1 MPLCFEQLR
10 IMRHCFSCWQNFLA
24 LILPLYFYGCALP
37 LRPSASVTR
46 DRAFISY
53 WPVAG
58 DSGKLRLGVKDLID
72 MKGKVTTAGSQYLAK
87 NSPPARRD
95 ATLLQRARRSDVAIV
110 GKTNL
115 TEFALG
121 TTGANEYYGTPI
133 NPIDRHRI
141 PGGSSSGS
149 AVAVAN
155 DEADVALGTDTAGSI
170 RVPAAC
176 CGILG
181 LKTTF
186 GLVPLKG
193 VFPLSPKHLD
203 TVGPMATN
211 VRNLAEGMELLD
223 PEFSNRYETAKA
235 NQPSAKQIKIGRLYV
250 PGTDPKIEQAIDDVL
265 KSCRFRV
272 VRLNHGF
279 RDQWNQAQSNGSIIA
294 VADGWL
300 SDRQYLGKPGVA
312 LTTQATILLGQLQYN
327 TAYTSALK
335 ARRTWR
341 RELRR
346 VFEKVDYIALP
357 TLKSLPP
364 HKLLFERSA
373 IFEARV
379 LGLQNTVA
387 VNFAGNPAIAIP
399 IPYPDRHFPVTSLQL
414 IGPNLSEGGLVN
426 AARLITAKAPLA
438 LEKRSR

>member
-1 MPLCFEQLR
+1 
-10 IMRHCFSCWQNFLA
+10 MRRCFSLRRIFSP
-24 LILPLYFYGCALP
+24 LIPLLCFYGCALP
-37 LRPSASVTR
+37 LRPNASVTR

-53 WPVAG
+53 WPVPG
-58 DSGKLRLGVKDLID
+58 DSGKLRLAVKDLID
-72 MKGKVTTAGSQYLAK
+72 MKGKVTTAGSQYLTK

-95 ATLLQRARRSDVAIV
+95 ATLLRRARRSDVAIV

-121 TTGANEYYGTPI
+121 MTGANEFYGTPR

-155 DEADVALGTDTAGSI
+155 EEADVAFGTDTAGSV

-193 VFPLSPKHLD
+193 VFPISPKYLD
-203 TVGPMATN
+203 TIGPMATD
-211 VRNLAEGMELLD
+211 VRNLVKGMELLD
-223 PEFSNRYETAKA
+223 AGFSTRYETAKA
-235 NQPSAKQIKIGRLYV
+235 SQISAKQITIGRLYV
-250 PGTDPKIEQAIDDVL
+250 PGTDSKIERAIDDVL
-265 KSCRFRV
+265 KSCRFQV
-272 VRLNHGF
+272 VRLGNDF
-279 RDQWNQAQSNGSIIA
+279 RDQWSQAQSNGSTIA
-294 VADGWL
+294 VTDGWL

-312 LTTQATILLGQLQYN
+312 LTTQATILLGDLQDN
-327 TAYTSALK
+327 TAYKGALK

-346 VFEKVDYIALP
+346 IFDKVDYIALP
-357 TLKSLPP
+357 TMKSLPP
-364 HKLLFERSA
+364 QKLLFERSA
-373 IFEARV
+373 FFEARA
-379 LGLQNTVA
+379 LNLQNTVA
-387 VNFAGNPAIAIP
+387 VNFSGNPAIAIP

-414 IGPNLSEGGLVN
+414 IGPNFSEGGLVN
-426 AARLITAKAPLA
+426 AARLITEKAPFA
-438 LEKRSR
+438 LEKHSR

>member
-1 MPLCFEQLR
+1 M
-10 IMRHCFSCWQNFLA
+10 
-24 LILPLYFYGCALP
+24 
-37 LRPSASVTR
+37 
-46 DRAFISY
+46 
-53 WPVAG
+53 
-58 DSGKLRLGVKDLID
+58 
-72 MKGKVTTAGSQYLAK
+72 AK
-87 NSPPARRD
+87 NSPPARQD
-95 ATLLQRARRSDVAIV
+95 AALLRGARRPDVAIV

-121 TTGANEYYGTPI
+121 TTGANEFYGTPI
-133 NPIDRHRI
+133 NPFDRHRI

-155 DEADVALGTDTAGSI
+155 EEADVAFGSDTAGSI

-186 GLVPLKG
+186 GLIPLKG
-193 VFPLSPKHLD
+193 VFPLSPKYLD
-203 TVGPMATN
+203 TVGPMATD
-211 VRNLAEGMELLD
+211 VRNLVKGMELLD
-223 PEFSNRYETAKA
+223 AGFSNRYETAKA
-235 NQPSAKQIKIGRLYV
+235 SQSSAKQITIGRLYV
-250 PGTDPKIEQAIDDVL
+250 PGTDSKIEQAIDDVL

-272 VRLNHGF
+272 VRLGDDF
-279 RDQWNQAQSNGSIIA
+279 RDQWGQAQSNGSTIA
-294 VADGWL
+294 ITDGWL
-300 SDRQYLGKPGVA
+300 SDRQYLGKPGVGV
-312 LTTQATILLGQLQYN
+312 TTQATILLGELQYN
-327 TAYTSALK
+327 TAYKGALK

-346 VFEKVDYIALP
+346 VFDKVDYIALP

-414 IGPNLSEGGLVN
+414 IGPNFSEGGLVN
-426 AARLITAKAPLA
+426 AARLITEKAPLA
-438 LEKRSR
+438 LEKHSR

>member
-1 MPLCFEQLR
+1 
-10 IMRHCFSCWQNFLA
+10 MRRCFSRCRIFLP
-24 LILPLYFYGCALP
+24 LILALYFYGCALP
-37 LRPSASVTR
+37 LRPNASVTR

-53 WPVAG
+53 WPVSG
-58 DSGKLRLGVKDLID
+58 NSGKLRLAVKDLID
-72 MKGKVTTAGSQYLAK
+72 MKGEVTTAGSQYLAK

-95 ATLLQRARRSDVAIV
+95 ATLLQRARRPDVAIV

-121 TTGANEYYGTPI
+121 TTGANEFYGTPI

-155 DEADVALGTDTAGSI
+155 EEADVAFGTDTAGSV

-203 TVGPMATN
+203 TIGPMATD
-211 VRNLAEGMELLD
+211 VRNLAKGMELLD
-223 PEFSNRYETAKA
+223 PGFSTRYETAKA
-235 NQPSAKQIKIGRLYV
+235 SQTSAKQIKIGRLYV
-250 PGTDPKIEQAIDDVL
+250 PGTDSKIEQAIDDVL

-272 VRLNHGF
+272 VRLDNNF
-279 RDQWNQAQSNGSIIA
+279 RDRWAQAQSNGSTIA
-294 VADGWL
+294 IADGWL
-300 SDRQYLGKPGVA
+300 SDRQYFGKPGVA
-312 LTTQATILLGQLQYN
+312 LTTQATILLGEVQYN
-327 TAYTSALK
+327 TAYKGALD
-335 ARRTWR
+335 ARRAWR

-346 VFEKVDYIALP
+346 VFDKVDYIALP

-373 IFEARV
+373 IFEARA

-426 AARLITAKAPLA
+426 AARLITAKVPLA
-438 LEKRSR
+438 LEERSR